1 MRSPDSRRVLSL
13 RPRFVVVYPALLCAL
28 AGALTAAT
36 FGTPVAI
43 GGQAT
48 GVALDG
54 PRGVVYAANYTAS
67 RIDVI
72 STAGSALQA
81 PIGLSHQPNSL
92 ALSRDGRY
100 LAATHADLQTPDYG
114 VTVISLGNGGDTR
127 AVALDTAPLAIA
139 FGADGQA
146 LVVTSSS
153 FVLLDPTTGSTLVFS
168 SVYSLASNTAPVPA
182 AVPTAFS
189 GVSLAASGDGSVI
202 YGIGRVQNDAT
213 RVLVFAYSP
222 AAHEFRMSLWAPA
235 PAGPLAISANSNGSL
250 FMAGADLYEPDG
262 VVLAHFPDDALIG
275 GSAIDSAR
283 NVVYIQATA
292 AGAQPQLVIADADNL
307 TVRDRLLLP
316 ASLSGSTAIDE
327 SGSAIYGAY
336 VAGVLTMPVG
346 SLDQYDRIAT
356 VSQNMLFSGSWCQ
369 HGNASRDF
377 RVENPGG
384 GATAFAVSVSQP
396 GVTVSASSPTT
407 PALVT
412 ITVDRAVFRGTP
424 GTIEVPIT
432 ITSPTA
438 VNVIPPVKLHIN
450 VREPDQRGAIFGVP
464 GDLVDILPDP
474 VRNRFYVLRQDTNE
488 VQVYDG
494 GTFQLIGTL
503 RTGAT
508 PRTMALTSDNRFL
521 LVGCDNSEVAQVFDL
536 DTFQIHKR
544 IVFPRGHFP
553 RSIAVC
559 NNVIL
564 AACHGV
570 GIGYRNTLDRIFFE
584 SGFAAEVPNLG
595 LFPVAIDLNTALTPS
610 PAAGI
615 IFGAMANGTV
625 LVYNLGSDTF
635 SVYSGTCFGAR
646 GSVTVISDHSFAAG
660 PCIFDTSLGVVHRFD
675 DGFGIPSG
683 FSVVGDFGLRTT
695 AFSPFGPGLIQ
706 RFDLCTGFIAGSIRI
721 SEAPVL
727 PDEKRTLFP
736 RTLAPL
742 PNGEAIVSLTTSG
755 FTVLPWDYEAGEN
768 APRVTATV
776 NAADFSTAMAPGGL
790 ISVFGTNLSSVTASA
805 GATPLPGLLGDTCV
819 TVNEQI
825 APLLYVSPNQINA
838 QLPFETTGTAS
849 LVLHGPAAVSQPFEF
864 ATTPYAPALFRVPVQ
879 GWSQTYPTVIRH
891 DNGQIVTLSNPIH
904 LDDWLEIYATGMG
917 QVYPSVETGAAGLAD
932 PLSVVLAQPL
942 VTLGNT
948 VLPVYFA
955 GLAPGSVGLYQI
967 NVKVPFKN
975 VQTGMEVPLSI
986 TQGGHTTTVKVRVV
1000 E

>member
-1 MRSPDSRRVLSL
+1 VLSG
-13 RPRFVVVYPALLCAL
+13 AL
-28 AGALTAAT
+28 AAAT
-36 FGTPVAI
+36 FGTPVPI

-54 PRGVVYAANYTAS
+54 LRGVVYAANYTAS

-72 STAGSALQA
+72 STAGGALNA

-92 ALSRDGRY
+92 ALSMDGRY
-100 LAATHADLQTPDYG
+100 LAATHADLQTPGYG
-114 VTVISLGNGGDTR
+114 VTVISPGDGGR
-127 AVALDTAPLAIA
+127 AGAAALEDAPLAIA

-153 FVLLDPTTGSTLVFS
+153 FVLLDPATGSTQVFA
-168 SVYSLASNTAPVPA
+168 SVYSLAANTTPVPA
-182 AVPTAFS
+182 AVPAAFS
-189 GVSLAASGDGSVI
+189 AASLAASGDGSVI
-202 YGIGRVQNDAT
+202 YGIGRVQDDAA
-213 RVLVFAYSP
+213 RALVFAYSP

-235 PAGPLAISANSNGSL
+235 PAGPLAISASSDGSL
-250 FMAGADLYEPDG
+250 FMAGPNLYEPDG
-262 VVLAHFPDDALIG
+262 VVLARFPGEEVIG
-275 GSAIDSAR
+275 GSAIDSAHD
-283 NVVYIQATA
+283 VVYIQATA
-292 AGAQPQLVIADADNL
+292 PGAQPQLVIADADNL
-307 TVRDRLLLP
+307 TVRERLLLP
-316 ASLSGSTAIDE
+316 ASLSGSTAIDAP
-327 SGSAIYGAY
+327 GGVIYGAY
-336 VAGVLTMPVG
+336 AAGVLAMPVG
-346 SLDQYDRIAT
+346 SLNQYDRIAT

-369 HGNASRDF
+369 HGNSARDF

-384 GATAFAVSVSQP
+384 GSTAFTVSVSQP
-396 GVTVSASSPTT
+396 GVTVSASSPVT

-412 ITVDRAVFRGTP
+412 INVDPNVFRGTP

-432 ITSPTA
+432 ITSPAA
-438 VNVIPPVKLHIN
+438 VNVIPPVELHIN
-450 VREPDQRGAIFGVP
+450 VREPDQRGAVFGVP

-474 VRNRFYVLRQDTNE
+474 IRNRFYVLRQDANE
-488 VQVYDG
+488 VQIYDG
-494 GTFQLIGTL
+494 ATFQLTGTL
-503 RTGAT
+503 RTGNT
-508 PRTMALTSDNRFL
+508 PRTMALTSDNRYL

-536 DTFQIHKR
+536 DTFRIHKR

-559 NNVIL
+559 KNVIL
-564 AACHGV
+564 AACHGAGV
-570 GIGYRNTLDRIFFE
+570 GYRNTIDRIFFE

-625 LVYNLGSDTF
+625 LVYNLASDTF
-635 SVYSGTCFGAR
+635 TVYSGTCYGAR

-660 PCIFDTSLGVVHRFD
+660 PCIFDTSLGLVHRFD
-675 DGFGIPSG
+675 ESFGIPSG
-683 FSVVGDFGLRTT
+683 FTVHGAFGIRTT
-695 AFSPFGPGLIQ
+695 AFSPFGPGFIQ
-706 RFDLCTGFIAGSIRI
+706 RFDLCTGSIAGLIRI

-755 FTVLPWDYEAGEN
+755 FTVLPWDYEAAEN
-768 APRVTATV
+768 APQINSAV
-776 NAADFSTAMAPGGL
+776 NAADFSSAVAPGGL
-790 ISVFGTNLSSVTASA
+790 ISIFGSNLSSVTASA
-805 GATPLPGLLGDTCV
+805 GGAPLPGILGDTCV

-838 QLPFETTGTAS
+838 QLPFEITGTAS
-849 LVLHGPAAVSQPFEF
+849 LILHGPAAVSQPFEF
-864 ATTPYAPALFRVPVQ
+864 ETTPYAPALFRVPVQ
-879 GWSQTYPTVIRH
+879 GWSQTYPTVIRR

-917 QVYPSVETGAAGLAD
+917 QVYPPVQTGEAGLSD

-942 VTLGNT
+942 VMLGGT
-948 VLPVYFA
+948 VLPVYYA

-986 TQGGHTTTVKVRVV
+986 TQGGYTTTVKVRVV